1 MKIYSDSSFL
11 VSLIYPGDP
20 QHQKARAFFSSN
32 QNEDWITSEWSQFET
47 INGLRQLCKKHN
59 GPQPSVAE
67 GLRRLFKH
75 WHEKGAFRLE
85 GTDLNEAVAECQQMS
100 AAQATKLR
108 MRSADVL
115 HVAILEQVNP
125 DLFVTRDKEQHDLA
139 MSRAF
144 KSVLIP

>member
-11 VSLIYPGDP
+11 VSLIYPGEP

-59 GPQPSVAE
+59 GPQPAVAE
-67 GLRRLFKH
+67 GLRRQFKH

-85 GTDLNEAVAECQQMS
+85 GTDLNEAASEGQERRGAHRKPRSCGCGARTFCTS
-100 AAQATKLR
+100 PFWSRSTRICLLPATKSSMTLR
-108 MRSADVL
+108 
-115 HVAILEQVNP
+115 
-125 DLFVTRDKEQHDLA
+125 
-139 MSRAF
+139 
-144 KSVLIP
+144 